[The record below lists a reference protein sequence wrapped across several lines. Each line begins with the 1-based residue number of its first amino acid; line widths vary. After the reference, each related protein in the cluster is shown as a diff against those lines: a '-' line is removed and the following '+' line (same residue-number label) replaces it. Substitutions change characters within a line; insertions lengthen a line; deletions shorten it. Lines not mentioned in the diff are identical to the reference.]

1 MQGNTGIPVQDF
13 ILVIFQISLLF
24 PYLTFLLYIFTVL
37 LQFIH

>member
-1 MQGNTGIPVQDF
+1 MQGNTGILVQDS

-37 LQFIH
+37 LQFTH

>member
-1 MQGNTGIPVQDF
+1 MQGNAGIPVQDF
-13 ILVIFQISLLF
+13 ILVIFRISLLF